1 MLKANKQYG
10 FDPDYAIPPGET
22 LKETMESL
30 DMTQKELSVRTGLTV
45 QSLNRIFKGEQ
56 PVTYET
62 ANRLELTTGIPARIW
77 NNLEAQ
83 YREQLAKINERK
95 QLEFDL
101 NWLKTIPT
109 RKLIERGAI
118 VCQRDRVLLLR
129 ETLKFYGVSSVSS
142 WKDIWEEPEVAARRS
157 RCFETCPGPASAW
170 LRLGEIEAH
179 QIDCT
184 PYDKNRFSKAVNE
197 IRMLTVKDPEEFIPE
212 MRILCSKAG
221 IALVLIPEMKKVP
234 WNGATRW
241 LSASKAM
248 ILLNLRGK
256 TEDQFWFS
264 FFHEAGH
271 ILHDSKKDVYINDG
285 SQNDPRES
293 KADEFAAEILIP
305 QNWNHEI
312 ERMRSY
318 ADVQKI
324 ADNLKISPGIVVGRF
339 QHLTRKWKQFN
350 NLKRTFKWEGNKDS

>member
-62 ANRLELTTGIPARIW
+62 ANRLELTTGIPARMW

-83 YREQLAKINERK
+83 YREQLAKINERT
-95 QLEFDL
+95 QLESDL
-101 NWLKTIPT
+101 NWLKSIPT
-109 RKLIERGAI
+109 SDLVERGVI
-118 VCQRDRVLLLR
+118 EHQEDRVLLLR
-129 ETLKFYGVSSVSS
+129 ETLKFYGVSSVSA
-142 WKDIWEEPEVAARRS
+142 WRDIWEEPAVAARRS
-157 RCFETCPGPASAW
+157 HCFETCPGPASAW

-179 QIDCT
+179 QIDCM
-184 PYDKNRFSKAVNE
+184 PYDKNKFLKAVE
-197 IRMLTVKDPEEFIPE
+197 GIRQLTVKDPEEFIPE
-212 MRILCSKAG
+212 MRTLCSKG
-221 IALVLIPEMKKVP
+221 GVALALIPEMKKVP

-256 TEDQFWFS
+256 MDDQFWFS

-271 ILHDSKKDVYINDG
+271 TLHDSKKDVYINDG
-285 SQNDPRES
+285 SLDDPRERR
-293 KADEFAAEILIP
+293 ANEFAAETLIP
-305 QNWNHEI
+305 KDLEHEI
-312 ERMRSY
+312 VGIRSS
-318 ADVQKI
+318 ADVRRI
-324 ADNLKISPGIVVGRF
+324 AKDLKLSPGVVVGRF
-339 QHLTRKWKQFN
+339 QHLSRKWNRFN
-350 NLKRTFKWEGNKDS
+350 NLKRKFKWVEKSNT